1 LFLSLF
7 TIHWDNFLVITQNA
21 AAGKGDALAWVNME
35 YLCKGVGVVKDVEV
49 IEFGIEIIHAMKLRV
64 FGLCLQ

>member
-1 LFLSLF
+1 
-7 TIHWDNFLVITQNA
+7 
-21 AAGKGDALAWVNME
+21 ME